1 MALSKAFAAIV
12 IAIFLLAMFSA
23 GYYALFQPRQ
33 HRASPA
39 ATSTRARATTTTSS
53 QGLTTTTTSTT
64 SAATYTPSFLVFVT
78 AVPVNADGRLN
89 VSAIVFYDGTPNV
102 TLTYAALRWP
112 NGTVACYR
120 ELNITMKYYSDARVW
135 VSCDS
140 VPFRPGEQVYIIVM
154 DSANETASYE
164 VTVP

>member
-23 GYYALFQPRQ
+23 GYYALSQPRQ
-33 HRASPA
+33 HRAPPA
-39 ATSTRARATTTTSS
+39 VTSTRARVTTTTSP
-53 QGLTTTTTSTT
+53 QNLTTTTSTT
-64 SAATYTPSFLVFVT
+64 SAVTYTPSFLVFVT
-78 AVPVNADGRLN
+78 AVPVNADGKLN

-112 NGTVACYR
+112 NGTVACQR

-140 VPFRPGEQVYIIVM
+140 VPFRPGEQVYMIVM